1 MRVLDAGRRHLGT
14 AGRPEWEESTRDPPE
29 GRRLDIRCQ
38 AGAKRGEQTLLIRQ
52 RDVRLRWEVE
62 LNGRSIGVLQP
73 VEYPLVAAFAVAAG
87 TLRDGQNRL
96 SIVPPDG
103 NDDVVVKPIELD
115 ARPLGEARL
124 EVAVA
129 ETPGGAALP
138 CRITVGEGGW
148 APMVALS
155 GQRLAVRP
163 GVAYTGDGR
172 ARIALPSGDYTVYA
186 SRGSSTGSRAP
197 ASRSRGV
204 KAARSPWS
212 SGARSR
218 RRAWPTATPTSTR

>member
-1 MRVLDAGRRHLGT
+1 MGRVYPGSARGPPARHPLPGGGKARRADALDSPARRPAALGSRAERAQHRRPPARGVSAGRGACRGGRDA
-14 AGRPEWEESTRDPPE
+14 AGRPEPA
-29 GRRLDIRCQ
+29 LDR
-38 AGAKRGEQTLLIRQ
+38 
-52 RDVRLRWEVE
+52 
-62 LNGRSIGVLQP
+62 
-73 VEYPLVAAFAVAAG
+73 
-87 TLRDGQNRL
+87 
-96 SIVPPDG
+96 PPDG
-103 NDDVVVKPIELD
+103 TDDVVVGPIELD